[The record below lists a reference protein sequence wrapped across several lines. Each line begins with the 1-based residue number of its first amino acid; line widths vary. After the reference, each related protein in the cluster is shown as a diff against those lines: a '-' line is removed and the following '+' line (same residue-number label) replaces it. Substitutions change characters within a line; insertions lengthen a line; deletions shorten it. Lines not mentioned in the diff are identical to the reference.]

1 MDFFDDYLS
10 NIDSPVIQEKMREIL
25 KWVETTFPDL
35 EPRIAWNQPM
45 FVRKGTFI
53 IGFSYSKKHIS
64 VSPEKPTLDKFR
76 EELKNQKY
84 EATSMIFKIKL
95 DDDINYSLLK
105 EMIEFNIIDKDNYPK
120 FWR

>member
-1 MDFFDDYLS
+1 MDFFNDYLS
-10 NIDSPVIQEKMREIL
+10 KIEHPVIHDKMKEIL
-25 KWVETTFPDL
+25 EWVKTTFPDL
-35 EPRIAWNQPM
+35 EPKIGWNQPM

-64 VSPEKPTLDKFR
+64 VSPEKFTLDKFKDK
-76 EELKNQKY
+76 LKDSNY
-84 EATSMIFKIKL
+84 EATSMIFRIKL
-95 DDDINYSLLK
+95 DDEINYSLLK